1 MAIDKVTAGVLA
13 DNAVTTTKV
22 ADNAVTGAKIA
33 DDTTLPGS
41 FVKLPSITTTQRNA
55 LTAAVGMMIYNSTT
69 GLAETYTALGWK
81 SVDAPPTIA
90 SISPTTQAGTTADV
104 VVTGTRFVTGFVA
117 KFIGNDGTT
126 YAPASTVFTSA
137 TSVTLRTP
145 STGLPASKEPF
156 DIQITNPNGMTAVL
170 HDVLDVG
177 GEPSWTTAS
186 GSLGT
191 LCDAARKFP
200 QDLTAMAATDPQS
213 RTITYSIQDGALPAG
228 LSINSG
234 TAALTG
240 AAAATSADT
249 TYNFTVRAS
258 TSDGDFTD
266 RAFSI
271 AISAPK
277 DPVYFE
283 CTSADQ
289 DWTAPAGVTRVRVSA
304 WGASGGN
311 DSSSGFGGAG
321 AYVEGTVSITAGAAY
336 KIVVGRGGRRS
347 GTDTEEKGVY
357 GGGGNGHENPGGGGL
372 SGFFDGNG
380 AVFEGSASGTAY
392 EANYHPVA
400 AAWISGTDSRPNASW
415 DRNRIIAGGGGGGDG
430 GDSGGNGGGGAVGG
444 ATTSLSGGGG
454 ERSGGSGGV
463 GGRADGALQTGQN
476 ASVQGGGH
484 LKGADGQKAYGNI
497 GGNPRLLGGGGG
509 GYMGGMPYLN
519 GADAAGGGGSSY
531 THPTLVTDVTTE
543 GANSVAD
550 GSSKGGSHS
559 GSSGLVYGASDIDRY
574 NRIGG
579 DIATN
584 YTAGQVSTT
593 TSGSHGIH
601 GRLVLNF

>member
-170 HDVLDVG
+170 HDALDVG

-200 QDLTAMAATDPQS
+200 QDLTAKAATDPQS

-240 AAAATSADT
+240 TAAETSSDT

-258 TSDGDFTD
+258 TPDGDFTD

-271 AISAPK
+271 AIAAK
-277 DPVYFE
+277 RTTYFTPV
-283 CTSADQ
+283 
-289 DWTAPAGVTRVRVSA
+289 
-304 WGASGGN
+304 
-311 DSSSGFGGAG
+311 
-321 AYVEGTVSITAGAAY
+321 
-336 KIVVGRGGRRS
+336 
-347 GTDTEEKGVY
+347 
-357 GGGGNGHENPGGGGL
+357 
-372 SGFFDGNG
+372 
-380 AVFEGSASGTAY
+380 
-392 EANYHPVA
+392 
-400 AAWISGTDSRPNASW
+400 
-415 DRNRIIAGGGGGGDG
+415 
-430 GDSGGNGGGGAVGG
+430 
-444 ATTSLSGGGG
+444 
-454 ERSGGSGGV
+454 
-463 GGRADGALQTGQN
+463 
-476 ASVQGGGH
+476 
-484 LKGADGQKAYGNI
+484 
-497 GGNPRLLGGGGG
+497 
-509 GYMGGMPYLN
+509 
-519 GADAAGGGGSSY
+519 SY
-531 THPTLVTDVTTE
+531 THLTLPT
-543 GANSVAD
+543 
-550 GSSKGGSHS
+550 
-559 GSSGLVYGASDIDRY
+559 
-574 NRIGG
+574 NRE
-579 DIATN
+579 
-584 YTAGQVSTT
+584 V
-593 TSGSHGIH
+593 
-601 GRLVLNF
+601 

>member
-55 LTAAVGMMIYNSTT
+55 LSASVGMMIYNSTT

-126 YAPASTVFTSA
+126 FAPASTVFTNA
-137 TSVTLRTP
+137 TTVTLRTP

-177 GEPSWTTAS
+177 GEPTWTTAS

-240 AAAATSADT
+240 TAAETSSDT

-258 TSDGDFTD
+258 TPDGDFTD

-271 AISAPK
+271 AIAAK
-277 DPVYFE
+277 RTTYF
-283 CTSADQ
+283 TATGADQ
-289 DWTAPAGVTRVRVSA
+289 DWTAPAGVTRVTVSA

-311 DSSSGFGGAG
+311 ENASGWGGAG
-321 AYVEGTVSITAGAAY
+321 AYVKGTVKITAGAAY
-336 KIVVGRGGRRS
+336 KIVVGRGGRRGGS
-347 GTDTEEKGVY
+347 DTEEVGTY
-357 GGGGNGHENPGGGGL
+357 GGGGNGQENPSGGGL

-380 AVFEGSASGTAY
+380 AVFSSSASGTAY
-392 EANYHPVA
+392 EANAQPVA

-415 DRNRIIAGGGGGGDG
+415 DRNRIIAGGGGGADPE
-430 GDSGGNGGGGAVGG
+430 DPGGNGGGGAVGG
-444 ATTSLSGGGG
+444 STTSLAGGCGN
-454 ERSGGSGGV
+454 RSNEATSGGV
-463 GGRADGALQTGQN
+463 GGAADGTLRSGQN
-476 ASVQGGGH
+476 AGIQGGGH
-484 LKGADGQKAYGNI
+484 LKGADGQKAYANI
-497 GGNPRLLGGGGG
+497 AGNPRWLGGGGG
-509 GYMGGMPYLN
+509 GYMGGMAHNTGPD
-519 GADAAGGGGSSY
+519 GGGGGGSSY

-543 GANSVAD
+543 GANSAAAGTTR
-550 GSSKGGSHS
+550 GSSS

-584 YTAGQVSTT
+584 YTAGQVTT
-593 TSGSHGIH
+593 TSTGAHGIH
-601 GRLVLNF
+601 GRLVLNY